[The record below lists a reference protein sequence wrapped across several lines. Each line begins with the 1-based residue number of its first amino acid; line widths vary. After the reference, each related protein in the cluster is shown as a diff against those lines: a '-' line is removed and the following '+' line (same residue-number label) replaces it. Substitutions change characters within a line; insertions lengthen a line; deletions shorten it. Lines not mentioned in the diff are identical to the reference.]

1 MFEEKEKE
9 NVEKNRLKK
18 EYDRPMA
25 NPKMKI
31 EEDKAYEK
39 LLKNAKLMKTKKQF
53 FFVDAN

>member
-1 MFEEKEKE
+1 
-9 NVEKNRLKK
+9 
-18 EYDRPMA
+18 MA

-53 FFVDAN
+53 FFVDANQIQFTITKFLF